1 MGIHD
6 SLLLLSSDRSDVSRA
21 STQLARI
28 VLGVFMASLL
38 RVIVY
43 GGGWSWR
50 AAGSFWVESHSPIR
64 LLRHPRWLPR
74 FGPTAANV

>member
-1 MGIHD
+1 MHAAGVAHQSNTRCQLSQLPEFLARHRDLFPGYMGIHD

-43 GGGWSWR
+43 GGG
-50 AAGSFWVESHSPIR
+50 
-64 LLRHPRWLPR
+64 
-74 FGPTAANV
+74 